1 MVLSMFLGIWEA
13 GLKESFV
20 THSALQ
26 ALEPYI
32 SGQIMQ
38 IHHSKHHQTYVNNLN
53 AATANHVKALQEND
67 IRAQINLQQAI
78 KFNGG
83 GHINHSLFWANLVP
97 ANFSQAELESAP
109 KLTGAISAKYG
120 SYDEFKGEFTGVLL
134 GLQGSGWGWLVKN
147 KKTDQL
153 DIITTKDQDPVVGDL
168 APIFGVDMWEHAYYL
183 QYFND
188 KASYVNGIWN
198 IINWETAEQ
207 RFLGCSGV
215 LKL

>member
-1 MVLSMFLGIWEA
+1 MAQAKFTLP
-13 GLKESFV
+13 
-20 THSALQ
+20 ALPYAYD

-67 IRAQINLQQAI
+67 VRAQINLQQAI

-83 GHINHSLFWANLVP
+83 GHINHSLFWANLAP
-97 ANFSQAELESAP
+97 ANTSQAKPESAP
-109 KLTGAISAKYG
+109 KLMEAITAKYG
-120 SYDEFKGEFTGVLL
+120 SYGGFKNEFKGVLL

-147 KKTDQL
+147 KKTEQL
-153 DIITTKDQDPVVGDL
+153 DIVITKDQDPVVGDL

-198 IINWETAEQ
+198 IINWDTAEG
-207 RFLGCSGV
+207 RFLGRSGA